1 MDYKNKYIKYKI
13 KYNNL
18 KLKNQLGGNKECLLN
33 DIFDLDCFIPLTTDK
48 SNDYIFNKRLSKKT
62 LDYIRINIQNYYQ
75 YFTNYMTYPNLSLD
89 ELKYK
94 NLSFDELNK
103 KVLDNTITIPINYN
117 KVNYD
122 IIAEKLNENNII
134 EFLSENNKLITII
147 SNQETMK
154 NNKIIEFINN
164 IKKSHTKLFK
174 NILDVDI
181 KSNLELFINTIIT
194 ASKTDKELRAK
205 YKIFEEEIT
214 NLITEIKN
222 NINIINNI
230 NKINNR
236 IIYNYII
243 MYDENIIND
252 NSLSDLD
259 KIKSLMINKNKKII
273 DNVIKNFEDNQQ
285 LNCIIVN
292 ISLKWYDIGNNSLNY
307 VCHANSVIIY
317 KFIKDDDNKVSYL
330 CIRTEPHRHSD
341 LYCRNSVRKA
351 IRDIFSNL
359 PNSYYLDNIINS
371 HTGLQYDEQFNEFTK
386 KNLTDFDNLP
396 SNIKKLSP
404 LQGNSG
410 FCASWTIYTNF
421 ILLLNRS
428 ISLDKLGQYFT
439 TFNQKIDTVSQSE
452 KFVEE
457 FNNCFKNKKKTLF
470 LFNKYVKNKN
480 CRSKSNFKNDV
491 TQYYINLSLK
501 VMNAKNIIQDNIIQE
516 NPKYIL
522 IKHIKLYRTI
532 IYAVY
537 FITRVLKITT
547 LFDKITDKKD
557 KRYLTKIF
565 NKFDNFINDNDDP
578 IKKRLLEQSKVK
590 IKIPDD
596 ILNKDTHL
604 CDDNLFD
611 HEEFCLDNDI
621 SKPLPPDPMKFKC
634 NESKLKVDNNI
645 VLKGNNS
652 SKKNLEYAN
661 FIYRKNIKDFLNRNI
676 NIVNLDF

>member
-1 MDYKNKYIKYKI
+1 
-13 KYNNL
+13 
-18 KLKNQLGGNKECLLN
+18 
-33 DIFDLDCFIPLTTDK
+33 
-48 SNDYIFNKRLSKKT
+48 
-62 LDYIRINIQNYYQ
+62 
-75 YFTNYMTYPNLSLD
+75 
-89 ELKYK
+89 
-94 NLSFDELNK
+94 
-103 KVLDNTITIPINYN
+103 
-117 KVNYD
+117 
-122 IIAEKLNENNII
+122 
-134 EFLSENNKLITII
+134 LSENNKLITII
-147 SNQETMK
+147 SNQGTMK

-222 NINIINNI
+222 NINIINNF

-259 KIKSLMINKNKKII
+259 KIKSLMVNKNKKII

-292 ISLKWYDIGNNSLNY
+292 ISLKWYDIGNNSLNNMY
-307 VCHANSVIIY
+307 HANSVIIY

-532 IYAVY
+532 IYILY
-537 FITRVLKITT
+537 FITRVLNITT
-547 LFDKITDKKD
+547 LFDNITDKKD
-557 KRYLTKIF
+557 KKYLTKIF
-565 NKFDNFINDNDDP
+565 DKFDKENDDP
-578 IKKRLLEQSKVK
+578 IKKRLLEQSTVQ
-590 IKIPDD
+590 IKISND

-652 SKKNLEYAN
+652 SKKNLKYAN
-661 FIYRKNIKDFLNRNI
+661 FIYRKNIKDFLNKNI